1 MKVADIHSVKRLAL
15 VAIASVF
22 LLASCRN
29 TGGQATDNTQYK
41 TMTLGLSDKGLEEN
55 HTAVIRGKQN
65 VEIRPQISGTIT
77 EILINEGASI
87 RKGQSLFVI
96 DQIPYQADLK
106 SAIAN
111 MKNAEAKLATAKLT
125 AESNEALYKE
135 NVISDFELQTA
146 KNALLEAEAVLA
158 QAEAQKSNAENDLS
172 YTVIKSPVDGVASMI
187 PYRVGALV
195 NPSIAQPLVTVSD
208 DNDVY
213 AYFSMTENQMLN
225 LTQLYGSLDN
235 VLQNM
240 PEAGLQL
247 SNGTMYPHTGKVDAI
262 SGTIDP
268 NTGAIS
274 VRTVFA
280 NPEKLL
286 RNGSAGQVVLSA
298 TVKDCIVI
306 PQAATYELQNK
317 VFAWKVV
324 DGKAQSVAIEVQS
337 VNDGKEYIVK
347 SGLQAGDV
355 IIAEGAG
362 LVREGAVVSTSTEKI
377 DKP

>member
-1 MKVADIHSVKRLAL
+1 MKVFDIHNVRRLIL
-15 VAIASVF
+15 VAIASVCLF
-22 LLASCRN
+22 ASCRN

-41 TMTLGLSDKGLEEN
+41 TMTLGLSDKVLEEN

-77 EILINEGASI
+77 EILINEGAVV
-87 RKGQSLFVI
+87 RKGQVLFVI
-96 DQIPYQADLK
+96 DQIPYQAALK
-106 SAIAN
+106 SAVAN
-111 MKNAEAKLATAKLT
+111 MRNAEAKLATAKLT
-125 AESNEALYKE
+125 AESNEALYRE

-195 NPSIAQPLVTVSD
+195 NPSITQPLVTVSD

-240 PEAGLQL
+240 PEAKLQL
-247 SNGTMYPHTGKVDAI
+247 SNGTMYAHTGKVDAI

-274 VRTVFA
+274 VRTVFL

-286 RNGSAGQVVLSA
+286 RNGSTGQVVLSA
-298 TVKDCIVI
+298 IVKDCIII

-324 DGKAQSVAIEVQS
+324 DNKAQSVAIEVQS

-347 SGLQAGDV
+347 SGLKAGDI

-362 LVREGAVVSTSTEKI
+362 LVREGTVVSTSPENNR
-377 DKP
+377 

>member
-1 MKVADIHSVKRLAL
+1 MKVFDIHSVKRFIP
-15 VAIASVF
+15 VAVASVC

-29 TGGQATDNTQYK
+29 TTGQATENTQYK
-41 TMTLGLSDKGLEEN
+41 TITLGLSDKVLKET
-55 HTAVIRGKQN
+55 HTAVIRGMQN
-65 VEIRPQISGTIT
+65 VGIRPQISGTIT
-77 EILINEGASI
+77 EILINEGAAV
-87 RKGQSLFVI
+87 RKGQALFMI
-96 DQIPYQADLK
+96 DQIPYQAALK
-106 SAIAN
+106 SAVAN

-158 QAEAQKSNAENDLS
+158 QAEAQKGNAENDLS

-195 NPSIAQPLVTVSD
+195 NPSITQPLVTVSD
-208 DNDVY
+208 DNEVY
-213 AYFSMTENQMLN
+213 AYFSMTENQLLY
-225 LTQLYGSLDN
+225 LTQLYGSLES
-235 VLQNM
+235 VIENM
-240 PEAGLQL
+240 PEATLRL
-247 SNGTMYPHTGKVDAI
+247 SNAAIYPHTGKIDAI

-274 VRTVFA
+274 VRTVFP

-286 RNGSAGQVVLSA
+286 RNGSAGQVVLAA

-306 PQAATYELQNK
+306 PQVATYELQNK

-337 VNDGKEYIVK
+337 VNDGKEYVVK
-347 SGLQAGDV
+347 SGLQAGDI

-362 LVREGAVVSTSTEKI
+362 LVREGAVVSTSPENNR
-377 DKP
+377 